1 MATARQLPSGT
12 WRVRIRDNDDP
23 AHPWK
28 SFTAATPDEAE
39 FLAAQ
44 YKFLK
49 KKNARPEMRT
59 LGACMDDYIDNRS
72 NILSPS
78 TIALYRLIRRTAF
91 PNLVKF
97 PVGKITPKM
106 IQAAVNEYSANR
118 SYKTVSNAV
127 GFLKVVLGE
136 VMPDFKFKVNLPQK
150 ERMGHATDNM
160 LKRVYQH
167 TFADESRAISERMQT
182 FFEEKMGD

>member
-1 MATARQLPSGT
+1 MCMATAKQLRSGS
-12 WRVRIRDNDDP
+12 WRVKIKDNDDP

-106 IQAAVNEYSANR
+106 IQAAVNEYSPFIQNSVNR
-118 SYKTVSNAV
+118 CGIPQGRARRGDA
-127 GFLKVVLGE
+127 GFQV
-136 VMPDFKFKVNLPQK
+136 
-150 ERMGHATDNM
+150 
-160 LKRVYQH
+160 
-167 TFADESRAISERMQT
+167 
-182 FFEEKMGD
+182 